1 MKTTTYRNTFGVFGR
16 LTLSSLCLLLASAC
30 SSLLPDSSQSN
41 HAFYSLDRPRQGA
54 ALVARP
60 LPKSGPSLLV
70 STPRAAA
77 GFDSQRMI
85 YLRQAHQLEYF
96 AHSEWVDTP
105 ARMLSPLIVAAVG
118 DSGAFRA
125 VLPTPSSASGELRL
139 DSEILLL
146 QQEFLAQPSQV
157 RFVLRA
163 ALVDATSRRVIA
175 TRDFEG
181 LAKAPSDD
189 PYGGVLAANQAVQAV
204 LEKLA
209 AFCAE
214 VAPVR

>member
-1 MKTTTYRNTFGVFGR
+1 
-16 LTLSSLCLLLASAC
+16 
-30 SSLLPDSSQSN
+30 
-41 HAFYSLDRPRQGA
+41 
-54 ALVARP
+54 
-60 LPKSGPSLLV
+60 
-70 STPRAAA
+70 
-77 GFDSQRMI
+77 
-85 YLRQAHQLEYF
+85 
-96 AHSEWVDTP
+96 
-105 ARMLSPLIVAAVG
+105 
-118 DSGAFRA
+118 